1 MWKKIKK
8 LLNPLSDSEEKEI
21 GGEDLITFSKKEP
34 IDVQFTKKF
43 VEGGGLF
50 FYSGDEQ
57 ETLLNLKE
65 IIDNE
70 QIEEVICFDKELNSL
85 LNRLNV
91 NHTINFNSNSDY
103 AFIKCEYLVA
113 FDGSIMVSSHTNLGR
128 KSEEMPSNLI
138 VFANPGQFVSNI
150 SEALQKLKSAK
161 KDNIPTNISSI
172 KGKNLHDF
180 EVSSNS
186 KNIYLILAEPIK

>member
-138 VFANPGQFVSNI
+138 IFANPGQFVSNI